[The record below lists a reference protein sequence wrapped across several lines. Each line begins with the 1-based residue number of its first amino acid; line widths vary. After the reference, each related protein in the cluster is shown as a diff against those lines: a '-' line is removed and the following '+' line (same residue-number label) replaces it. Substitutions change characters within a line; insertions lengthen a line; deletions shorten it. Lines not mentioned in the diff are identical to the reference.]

1 MSTSSKL
8 SKMAANRLAVSAT
21 VTSSATV
28 HGGEIAS
35 LLHPVLFPKGPAKP
49 DLTAQLLDA
58 LGGVLDRA
66 AAEVERADLA
76 HASELLDDEA
86 PRQRRDAAEA
96 ELTAALLQQRDTV
109 SVLYGP
115 ATARAYGLVEPL
127 PAQPAQLVVRAKSV
141 VKQLRENPIRDK
153 PLRRGLL
160 LKATDLADELEEH
173 AGRLAAALSD
183 VQREAREAQ
192 ATLEAKNQAAEQWQ
206 TVYQGVTS
214 AFYGLYLLAGRRD
227 LAERIEP
234 TARRRAGLLDP
245 AGPEAPPKPQ
255 DPKPQDPKPKDPE
268 TPQDPKK
275 PA

>member
-1 MSTSSKL
+1 MATNSKL

-28 HGGEIAS
+28 HGSQIAS
-35 LLHPVLFPKGPAKP
+35 LLHPVLFPRGPAKP
-49 DLTAQLLDA
+49 DLTVQLLDA

-86 PRQRRDAAEA
+86 PRQQRDAAEA
-96 ELTAALLQQRDTV
+96 ELTALLLQQRDTL
-109 SVLYGP
+109 SALYGP
-115 ATARAYGLVEPL
+115 GTARAYGLAEPL
-127 PAQPAQLVVRAKSV
+127 PPQPAQLVVRARSV

-153 PLRRGLL
+153 PLRRGLV
-160 LKATDLADELEEH
+160 LKPTDLADELDEH
-173 AGRLAAALSD
+173 ASHLSDALSD

-192 ATLEAKNQAAEQWQ
+192 LTLEAKTQAAEQWQ
-206 TVYQGVTS
+206 RVYQGVTS
-214 AFYGLYLLAGRRD
+214 AFYGLYLLADRRD

-234 TARRRAGLLDP
+234 TARRRAGLPDP
-245 AGPEAPPKPQ
+245 DDTPKTPDPKPPQ
-255 DPKPQDPKPKDPE
+255 DP
-268 TPQDPKK
+268 